1 MIAPRTFW
9 KYLLLIILVT
19 LGALLLWD
27 VFLPKSEAFSTFTI
41 ICMVT
46 FTAINIL
53 AYFAAI
59 RAVNSKSKYRFVQLM
74 MMLILFKMMICV
86 GLVVAHVKINQPD
99 TKLFVLPFLTIY
111 LIFTLFEIYVLEKLA
126 RTNHPTS
133 SSSH

>member
-9 KYLLLIILVT
+9 KYLVLIIIVT
-19 LGALLLWD
+19 LGALMVWNL
-27 VFLPKSEAFSTFTI
+27 FLPKSDAFSTFTM
-41 ICMVT
+41 ICMAT

-53 AYFAAI
+53 AYYAAI
-59 RAVNSKSKYRFVQLM
+59 RAINSKSKYRFVQLM
-74 MMLILFKMMICV
+74 MMLILFKMIICV

-126 RTNHPTS
+126 RTNHSTS
-133 SSSH
+133 QSR